1 MRPEDRGPA
10 IVRPPGANCPI
21 PVNRDVN
28 ISEIAE
34 SCLEVVARD
43 KYTGDDPR
51 FQNKTRLEA
60 AVLSLAE
67 DATEDPQ
74 ARTEFLDRIMGKPRQ
89 RNENTNVNIS
99 LTGFL
104 EQLAREDQQ
113 VIDVTPTPD
122 DDSEEDLLS

>member
-1 MRPEDRGPA
+1 
-10 IVRPPGANCPI
+10 
-21 PVNRDVN
+21 
-28 ISEIAE
+28 
-34 SCLEVVARD
+34 
-43 KYTGDDPR
+43 
-51 FQNKTRLEA
+51 
-60 AVLSLAE
+60 
-67 DATEDPQ
+67 
-74 ARTEFLDRIMGKPRQ
+74 MGKPRQ

>member
-10 IVRPPGANCPI
+10 IIRPPGATCPI

-67 DATEDPQ
+67 DATEDPA

-104 EQLAREDQQ
+104 EEYPKEQESQT
-113 VIDVTPTPD
+113 IDVTPDPD
-122 DDSEEDLLS
+122 DPEEDLLS